1 MTTVRG
7 GGKGEDEEEEKEE
20 DTFADDCVPPRVIAM
35 IGGRGKGVGGASSK
49 PRLNAA
55 RLMFTL
61 SSCFDATLKL
71 IYLRVGKWGKFGL
84 GEKVA
89 NFDG

>member
-1 MTTVRG
+1 M
-7 GGKGEDEEEEKEE
+7 KGEHEEEEKEE

-35 IGGRGKGVGGASSK
+35 IGGRGKGVLGGASSK